1 MTYSN
6 TPRHARGG
14 APRALTG
21 FPSGAH
27 SLHGMTFRKKLLLA
41 FSVMIVPLGIIGAQ
55 TLWNVRRERVA
66 LQTLEESLAR
76 ARVFADVESVIY
88 RKLRK
93 VRDYLTGWD
102 PQANDEFEQL
112 DALLHPRLAEW
123 RRSSVD
129 PDDLRLA
136 GVLESLDVRTD
147 TVVRRAFALY
157 RGGDRAAASR
167 LIQRELN
174 DQLLPALDSTIKS
187 IYTTSRTHNIARA
200 FRNLQATER
209 STTMVL
215 IPIIL
220 SSVVFGALFAVL
232 IARAF
237 ARPVAGLKT
246 MMEMVGRG
254 EFDQARGVEI
264 RSRDELGGLARQF
277 LAMAERLR
285 RAHEAIIQAEK
296 LASLGQMSAAV
307 AHGLRNP
314 LASIRAA
321 TQLVLHQL
329 PARSPQREHLQAV
342 IAEVD
347 RLEKRIAHLLDFT
360 KPVAFSPVAE
370 PLSPLVDRV
379 LAVFSEKLARQ
390 GIDLKVDLGSDLP
403 DAWVDAVQ
411 IEQAVLEVISN
422 ALDAMPRGGA
432 LAISATPLAA
442 PDGGARLRVTVGDTG
457 EGIPATV
464 LARVSEP
471 FFTTKA
477 DGTGLGLAIAKR
489 FVEQNAGTLT
499 IVSVEREGTVVTIT
513 LPASVT
519 DAVPAP

>member
-1 MTYSN
+1 
-6 TPRHARGG
+6 
-14 APRALTG
+14 
-21 FPSGAH
+21 
-27 SLHGMTFRKKLLLA
+27 MTFKKKLLLA
-41 FSVMIVPLGIIGAQ
+41 FCVMMVPLGIIGAQ
-55 TLWNVRRERVA
+55 TLWNLRQETVA
-66 LQTLEESLAR
+66 LRTLEESLAR

-112 DALLHPRLAEW
+112 DALLHPRMAEW
-123 RRSSVD
+123 RRSSMD

-136 GVLESLDVRTD
+136 GVLEGLDTRID
-147 TVVRRAFALY
+147 TVVRRAFALH
-157 RGGDRAAASR
+157 REGKRAEASR
-167 LIQRELN
+167 LIQQEVN
-174 DQLLPALDSTIKS
+174 GQILPALDATIKS

-215 IPIIL
+215 IVIIVF
-220 SSVVFGALFAVL
+220 SVVFGTLFAVL

-246 MMEMVGRG
+246 MMDMVGRG
-254 EFDQARGVEI
+254 EFEQARAVEI
-264 RSRDELGGLARQF
+264 RARDELGDLARQF
-277 LAMAERLR
+277 AAMAERLQ
-285 RAHEAIIQAEK
+285 RAHEGIIQAEK

-321 TQLVLHQL
+321 TQLALHQL

-360 KPVAFSPVAE
+360 KPVGFSPVAA
-370 PLSPLVDRV
+370 PLAPLVDRV
-379 LAVFSEKLARQ
+379 LAVFGDKLARQ
-390 GIDLKVDLGSDLP
+390 GVDVKVDVRPELP
-403 DAWVDAVQ
+403 DAWVDAFQ

-422 ALDAMPRGGA
+422 ALDAMARGGT
-432 LAISATPLAA
+432 LAISATEVAD
-442 PDGGARLRVTVGDTG
+442 PDGGGRISIDIRDTG
-457 EGIPATV
+457 EGIPASA
-464 LARVSEP
+464 LGRVSEP

-489 FVEQNAGTLT
+489 FVEQNSGILT
-499 IVSVEREGTVVTIT
+499 IVSGEGDGTVVTIT
-513 LPASVT
+513 LPASVK
-519 DAVPAP
+519 DAVSAA

>member
-1 MTYSN
+1 
-6 TPRHARGG
+6 
-14 APRALTG
+14 
-21 FPSGAH
+21 
-27 SLHGMTFRKKLLLA
+27 MTFKKKLLLA
-41 FSVMIVPLGIIGAQ
+41 FCVMMVPLGIIGAQ
-55 TLWNVRRERVA
+55 TLWNLRQETVA
-66 LQTLEESLAR
+66 LRTLEESLAR

-102 PQANDEFEQL
+102 PHANDEFEQL
-112 DALLHPRLAEW
+112 DALLHPRMAEW
-123 RRSSVD
+123 RRSSMD

-136 GVLESLDVRTD
+136 SVLEGLDTRTD
-147 TVVRRAFALY
+147 TVVRRAFALH
-157 RGGDRAAASR
+157 RAGKRAEASR
-167 LIQRELN
+167 LIQLELN
-174 DQLLPALDSTIKS
+174 GQILPALDATIKS

-200 FRNLQATER
+200 FRNLQANER

-215 IPIIL
+215 IVIIVF
-220 SSVVFGALFAVL
+220 SVVFVALFAVL

-254 EFDQARGVEI
+254 EFEQARALEV
-264 RSRDELGGLARQF
+264 RARDELGDLARQF
-277 LAMAERLR
+277 AAMAERLQ
-285 RAHEAIIQAEK
+285 RAHEGIIQAEK

-321 TQLVLHQL
+321 TQLALHQL

-360 KPVAFSPVAE
+360 KPVGFSPVAARLA
-370 PLSPLVDRV
+370 PLLDRV
-379 LAVFSEKLARQ
+379 LAVFGEKLVRQ
-390 GIDLKVDLGSDLP
+390 GINVKVDVRPELP
-403 DAWVDAVQ
+403 DAWVDAFQ

-422 ALDAMPRGGA
+422 ALDAMPRGGT
-432 LAISATPLAA
+432 LAISATEVAD
-442 PDGGARLRVTVGDTG
+442 PDGGGRISIDIRDTG
-457 EGIPATV
+457 EGIPPSA
-464 LARVSEP
+464 LGRVSEP

-489 FVEQNAGTLT
+489 FVEQNLGILA
-499 IVSVEREGTVVTIT
+499 IVSREREGTVVTIT
-513 LPASVT
+513 LPASVK
-519 DAVPAP
+519 DAVSAA

>member
-1 MTYSN
+1 
-6 TPRHARGG
+6 
-14 APRALTG
+14 
-21 FPSGAH
+21 
-27 SLHGMTFRKKLLLA
+27 MTFRKKLLLA
-41 FSVMIVPLGIIGAQ
+41 FGVMIVPLGIIGAQ
-55 TLWNVRRERVA
+55 TLWNLRQETVA
-66 LQTLEESLAR
+66 LRTLEESLAR
-76 ARVFADVESVIY
+76 ARVFADIESVIY

-102 PQANDEFEQL
+102 PQANDDFERL
-112 DALLHPRLAEW
+112 DSLLHPRIAEW
-123 RRSSVD
+123 KRAAGD

-136 GVLESLDVRTD
+136 GDLERLDGRID
-147 TVVRRAFALY
+147 AVVRRAVALY
-157 RGGDRAAASR
+157 RGGQRAAASG
-167 LIQRELN
+167 LIQDELN
-174 DQLLPALDSTIKS
+174 RRILPELDATIKA

-215 IPIIL
+215 IVIVV
-220 SSVVFGALFAVL
+220 SSAVFGALFAVL
-232 IARAF
+232 IARAL

-254 EFDQARGVEI
+254 EFDQARAVEI

-277 LAMAERLR
+277 VAMAERLQ
-285 RAHEAIIQAEK
+285 RAHEGIIQAEK

-321 TQLVLHQL
+321 TQLALHQL

-360 KPVAFSPVAE
+360 KPVGFSPVAE
-370 PLSPLVDRV
+370 RLATLVDRV
-379 LAVFSEKLARQ
+379 VAVFAEKLGRQ
-390 GIDLKVDLGSDLP
+390 GITVTVDVSPRLP
-403 DAWVDAVQ
+403 EAWVDAFQ
-411 IEQAVLEVISN
+411 IEQAFLEVVSN
-422 ALDAMPRGGA
+422 ALEAMPRGGT
-432 LAISATPLAA
+432 LAIGATRVADGA
-442 PDGGARLRVTVGDTG
+442 GGARLRVTVRDTG
-457 EGIPATV
+457 EGIPAAA
-464 LARVSEP
+464 LARVAEP

-489 FVEQNAGTLT
+489 FVEQNAGALT
-499 IVSVEREGTVVTIT
+499 IVSREREGTVVTIT
-513 LPASVT
+513 LPASVP
-519 DAVPAP
+519 DAVPAA